1 MPLLD
6 LFSFLLRHVED
17 GKKQQL
23 SGEINR
29 IQEVTLF
36 TARPGPARPGRLA
49 KITLTAG
56 SLSS

>member
-36 TARPGPARPGRLA
+36 TARPGPARSACQDNTYRRL
-49 KITLTAG
+49 T
-56 SLSS
+56 

>member
-36 TARPGPARPGRLA
+36 TARPGPVGLPR
-49 KITLTAG
+49 
-56 SLSS
+56 